1 MLFKIAWRNLWR
13 NRRRTMLTLAAIGL
27 GLTLLIA
34 MVSFVYGM
42 QEMMIEQV
50 ARSSNGHVQ
59 LHHPEY
65 LEKRTARLVMRDASR
80 LTKAIEAVPGVRG
93 FSARLL
99 FSGAIRSSR
108 ASAVHV
114 VRVVA
119 VDPDQERR
127 FSSLAEKVIRGE
139 FVAPPPETQDPD
151 APARVRG
158 RHGVLIGKKLAA
170 HLKADLGSKLRL
182 DTAGFQGTTV
192 AGAFYV
198 TGILETGSD
207 LFDKH
212 TVMVALSDMQAV
224 TGAGDVAHEIS
235 LMVDPEVD
243 PAALVIRVQEAIAAL
258 PDQGSLGPIAV
269 QTWWE
274 VLPDIKQMIDMTG
287 AWNGVLYMLMMVIL
301 SAGILT
307 TLFMAVFERRRE
319 FGIQLALGTRGVTLF
334 WAVMLEALFIAL
346 LSAALGLAF
355 GGAIVAYLVRHGL
368 DLSWLMGGFDF
379 AGMFIE
385 NVYRGS
391 AAPRVFVEPT
401 LVVMTATML
410 FALWPAAKVARM
422 RALDGIRQGGV
433 TG

>member
-1 MLFKIAWRNLWR
+1 MLIKIAWRNLWR
-13 NRRRTMLTLAAIGL
+13 NRRRTVLTLAAIGL
-27 GLTLLIA
+27 GLTFLIA

-50 ARSSNGHVQ
+50 AKSSNGHVQ

-65 LEKRTARLVMRDASR
+65 LEKRTARLVMRGASR
-80 LTKAIEAVPGVRG
+80 LNRVIEGIPEVSG
-93 FSARLL
+93 FSSRLL

-119 VDPDQERR
+119 VDPERERR
-127 FSSLAEKVIRGE
+127 FSSLADKVIKGG
-139 FVAPPPETQDPD
+139 FVTPPPEAQDPD

-170 HLKADLGSKLRL
+170 HLKVDLGSKLRL
-182 DTAGFQGTTV
+182 DTAGFQGATV
-192 AGAFYV
+192 AAAFYV

-212 TVMVALSDMQAV
+212 TVLVALADMQAV

-235 LMVDPEVD
+235 LMVAHEVD
-243 PAALVIRVQEAIAAL
+243 PAALAARVQEAITAL
-258 PDQGSLGPIAV
+258 PDAGAVGPVVV

-274 VLPDIKQMIDMTG
+274 VLPDIKQLIDMTG
-287 AWNGVLYMLMMVIL
+287 AWNGVLYLLMMVIL

-307 TLFMAVFERRRE
+307 TLFMAVFERQRE
-319 FGIQLALGTRGVTLF
+319 FGIQLALGTRGRTLF
-334 WAVMLEALFIAL
+334 GAVMLEALFIAL

-355 GGAIVAYLVRHGL
+355 GGLIVTYLVQHGL

-391 AAPRVFVEPT
+391 ATPRVFLEPT
-401 LVVMTATML
+401 LVVVTATVL
-410 FALWPAAKVARM
+410 FALWPAVKVARM

-433 TG
+433 RG